1 MKELGTAKVALTTL
15 TPVSPPRS
23 PCLPL
28 SHAPFSQIPES
39 LEQRLQSDW
48 DQTYQAYQD
57 FLQVPERHR
66 FQHLGSLFEVLY
78 PWIERGVRSLTV
90 RHFILLP
97 TEMAVARLFAKT
109 CRRENLPKSH
119 VIYQI
124 WVESSLLRDVANPKD
139 ELGSTNGAAG
149 EPSAR
154 LQHRFNRL
162 PYADRALL
170 YLYMVERCSVREV
183 SGYTGIPQS
192 YAVESLGRIWARVQE
207 GLSEQDVPR
216 GWRSPQL
223 DEQGCVRESRQDGDS
238 SNS

>member
-1 MKELGTAKVALTTL
+1 M
-15 TPVSPPRS
+15 
-23 PCLPL
+23 
-28 SHAPFSQIPES
+28 SHAPHSHIPES
-39 LEQRLQSDW
+39 LEQQLQADW
-48 DQTYQAYQD
+48 EQTYQAFQD
-57 FLQVPERHR
+57 FLQVPERLR

-109 CRRENLPKSH
+109 CRRESLPKSH
-119 VIYQI
+119 VIFQI

-183 SGYTGIPQS
+183 SGYTGIPQA

-207 GLSEQDVPR
+207 GLSERDVPR

-223 DEQGCVRESRQDGDS
+223 DEQGCVRENGQEG
-238 SNS
+238 NA

>member
-1 MKELGTAKVALTTL
+1 MK
-15 TPVSPPRS
+15 
-23 PCLPL
+23 PL
-28 SHAPFSQIPES
+28 S
-39 LEQRLQSDW
+39 LEQKLQGEW
-48 DQTYQAYQD
+48 QQTYQVFQE
-57 FLQVPERHR
+57 FLAVPNRRR
-66 FQHLGSLFEVLY
+66 FEHLGTLFETLA

-124 WVESSLLRDVANPKD
+124 WVESSLLRDVADPTD

-154 LQHRFNRL
+154 LQRRFNRL

-183 SGYTGIPQS
+183 SGYTGIPQA
-192 YAVESLGRIWARVQE
+192 YAVESLGRIWAEVRE
-207 GLSEQDVPR
+207 GLGARDVPH
-216 GWRSPQL
+216 GWQPPRV
-223 DEQGCVRESRQDGDS
+223 DRAGCVREQEPGGKEE
-238 SNS
+238 N